1 MDYINIPVTTV
12 SPLLNVTR
20 LNGFIR
26 ASTTGGSRERG
37 YYSNGIVR
45 PNERLCIVQYTLEGC
60 GETWVGNRRWRVPEG
75 RAFINIINRV
85 DTGYRYPRDEERT
98 WRFVTFTFIDGN
110 VRELFGELIARFGP
124 VYDLSRSHDALT
136 RITERIDRRQGQ
148 VYSLSESSSIY
159 SAIQA
164 MLLDSVTIDD
174 TRERGIV
181 NRIHEL
187 VEKRVRSVDSIRF
200 GVGEAAEMLG
210 YSREHLSRLYRDA
223 TGRTLKAY
231 IDYVRVEYICELL
244 ETHDCAAT
252 ARLVG
257 MDSPANLTA
266 YFKRCTGMTPSE
278 YKASG
283 ELASWL

>member
-1 MDYINIPVTTV
+1 MDSINIPVTTV
-12 SPLLNVTR
+12 SPLENVTR

-45 PNERLCIVQYTLEGC
+45 PYDRSCIVQYTIKGC

-136 RITERIDRRQGQ
+136 RIAERIDRRQGQ

-159 SAIQA
+159 SAIEA

-187 VEKRVRSVDSIRF
+187 VEKRVRSVDSIPLPRRDRSHAQ
-200 GVGEAAEMLG
+200 GVYRLCARRVYLRAA
-210 YSREHLSRLYRDA
+210 RDA
-223 TGRTLKAY
+223 
-231 IDYVRVEYICELL
+231 
-244 ETHDCAAT
+244 
-252 ARLVG
+252 RLRR
-257 MDSPANLTA
+257 D
-266 YFKRCTGMTPSE
+266 R
-278 YKASG
+278 ASG
-283 ELASWL
+283 RHGQPRESDRVF

>member
-1 MDYINIPVTTV
+1 MDYDLIPITTI
-12 SPLLNVTR
+12 SPLESLTR
-20 LNGFIR
+20 VSGFIR
-26 ASTTGGSRERG
+26 ASTSGGTAARG

-45 PNERLCIVQYTLEGC
+45 PLDLSCILQYTLEGC
-60 GETWVGNRRWRVPEG
+60 GETWLGCRRWRVPE
-75 RAFINIINRV
+75 RHAFINIINRV
-85 DTGYRYPRDEERT
+85 DSGYLYPVDDGRV
-98 WRFVTFTFIDGN
+98 WRFVTFIFVDGN
-110 VRELFGELIARFGP
+110 VRGLFSELISRYGP
-124 VYDLSRSHDALT
+124 VYDLSSSHDALL
-136 RITERIDRRQGQ
+136 RLAERIEKRRGQ
-148 VYSLSESSSIY
+148 VYSISESSSIF
-159 SAIQA
+159 SQIQT
-164 MLLDSVTIDD
+164 MILDNVSSDK

-181 NRIHEL
+181 TRIHEL
-187 VEKRVRSVDSIRF
+187 VAERVRKSDSIRF

-223 TGRTLKAY
+223 TGRTLKVY
-231 IDYVRVEYICELL
+231 IDFARVEYIRELL
-244 ETHDCAAT
+244 ELNDCATT

>member
-1 MDYINIPVTTV
+1 MDYDLIPITTI
-12 SPLLNVTR
+12 SPLESLTR
-20 LNGFIR
+20 VSGFIR
-26 ASTTGGSRERG
+26 ASTSGGTAARG

-45 PNERLCIVQYTLEGC
+45 PLDLSCILQYTLEGC
-60 GETWVGNRRWRVPEG
+60 GETWVGCRRWRVPE
-75 RAFINIINRV
+75 RHAFINIINRV
-85 DTGYRYPRDEERT
+85 DSGYRYPVDDGRV
-98 WRFVTFTFIDGN
+98 WRFVTFIFVDGN
-110 VRELFGELIARFGP
+110 VRGLFSELISRYGP
-124 VYDLSRSHDALT
+124 VYDLSSSHDALL
-136 RITERIDRRQGQ
+136 RIAERIEKRRGQ
-148 VYSLSESSSIY
+148 VYSISESSSIF
-159 SAIQA
+159 SQIQT
-164 MLLDSVTIDD
+164 MILDNVSSDK

-181 NRIHEL
+181 TRIHEL
-187 VEKRVRSVDSIRF
+187 VAERVRKSDSIRF

>member
-1 MDYINIPVTTV
+1 MDYDLIPITTI
-12 SPLLNVTR
+12 SPLESLTR
-20 LNGFIR
+20 VSGFIR
-26 ASTTGGSRERG
+26 ASTSGGTAARG

-45 PNERLCIVQYTLEGC
+45 PLDLSCILQYTLEGC
-60 GETWVGNRRWRVPEG
+60 GETWVGCRRWRVPE
-75 RAFINIINRV
+75 RHAFVNIINRV
-85 DTGYRYPRDEERT
+85 DSGYRYPVDDGRV
-98 WRFVTFTFIDGN
+98 WRFVTFIFVDGN
-110 VRELFGELIARFGP
+110 VRGLFSELISRYGP
-124 VYDLSRSHDALT
+124 VYDLSSSHDALL
-136 RITERIDRRQGQ
+136 RIAERIEKRRGQ
-148 VYSLSESSSIY
+148 VYSISESSSIF
-159 SAIQA
+159 SQIQT
-164 MLLDSVTIDD
+164 MILDNVSSDK
-174 TRERGIV
+174 TREHGIV
-181 NRIHEL
+181 TRIHEL
-187 VEKRVRSVDSIRF
+187 VAARVRKSDSIRF
-200 GVGEAAEMLG
+200 GVSEAAEMLG

-278 YKASG
+278 YKSSG

>member
-1 MDYINIPVTTV
+1 MDYDLIPITTI
-12 SPLLNVTR
+12 SPLESLTR
-20 LNGFIR
+20 VSGFIR
-26 ASTTGGSRERG
+26 ASTSGGTAARG

-45 PNERLCIVQYTLEGC
+45 PLDLSCILQYTLEGC
-60 GETWVGNRRWRVPEG
+60 GETWVGCRRWRVPE
-75 RAFINIINRV
+75 RHAFINIINRV
-85 DTGYRYPRDEERT
+85 DSGYRYPVDDGRV
-98 WRFVTFTFIDGN
+98 WRFVTFIFVDGN

-136 RITERIDRRQGQ
+136 RIAERIDRRQGQ

-181 NRIHEL
+181 NHIHEL

-200 GVGEAAEMLG
+200 GVGEVAVELG

-223 TGRTLKAY
+223 TGRTLKVY
-231 IDYVRVEYICELL
+231 IDFARVEYIRELL
-244 ETHDCAAT
+244 ELNDCAAT

-278 YKASG
+278 YKSSG

>member
-12 SPLLNVTR
+12 SPLENVTR

-26 ASTTGGSRERG
+26 ASTTGGSRERE

-45 PNERLCIVQYTLEGC
+45 PNDRSCIVQYTIKGC

-136 RITERIDRRQGQ
+136 RIAERIDRRQGQ
-148 VYSLSESSSIY
+148 VYSLPESSSVY

-200 GVGEAAEMLG
+200 GVGEVAVELG

-244 ETHDCAAT
+244 ETHDCATT

-278 YKASG
+278 YKSSG